1 MNNPDKSNAQPIRLK
16 KYFWAVVGVWTAVIA
31 AVFVWN
37 YVQLR
42 PGTLDMARI
51 EARTSFEKDAF
62 YRKWNAMHGGVY
74 VPVTEKT
81 PPNPYLSHVPERD
94 INTLSSRSLT
104 LINPAYMTRQVHE
117 LTEGG
122 FTNKS
127 HITSLNP
134 LNPHNTADPWERE
147 ALKSLHR
154 GATEVSSVI
163 EIKGE
168 AYMRLMRAC
177 ITKKECLKC
186 HAAQGY
192 KEGDIRGGIS
202 VSVLLSSY
210 FKIERQNMIA
220 SFVGYGLLL
229 LLGLVGLGWVTW
241 KLEHSMHKRHLVE
254 EQIKESLKE
263 KEVLLREI
271 HHRVKNNMQVIT
283 SLLRLQYTRI
293 KDKQDLAI
301 FEESRS
307 RIYSMALVHDK
318 LYQSKNLANIEFKE
332 YVDDLIR
339 NLFTLY
345 RINTNKISLKIEM
358 EKVLLEIDLAIP
370 CGLIINELVTNSLKH
385 AFPQDKKGEIRIALS
400 SVNDEKYEL
409 IVSDD
414 GIGMSED
421 SGFRNTESF
430 GLHLVKM
437 LAEGQLEGKVELS
450 RTEGTGY
457 HIHFKRPVFS
467 I

>member
-1 MNNPDKSNAQPIRLK
+1 MNNPDKTKAQPIRLK
-16 KYFWAVVGVWTAVIA
+16 KYFWAAVGVWTAVIA

-42 PGTLDMARI
+42 PGILDMARI
-51 EARTSFEKDAF
+51 EARTSFEKDVF

-74 VPVTEKT
+74 VPVTENT

-94 INTLSSRSLT
+94 INTLSGRSLT

-122 FTNKS
+122 FKNKG

-134 LNPHNTADPWERE
+134 LNPHNAADPWERE
-147 ALKSLHR
+147 ALKALHR

-168 AYMRLMRAC
+168 AHMRLMRAC
-177 ITKKECLKC
+177 ITEKECLKC

-202 VSVLLSSY
+202 VSVPLSSY
-210 FKIERQNMIA
+210 FRIERQNMIA

-241 KLEHSMHKRHLVE
+241 RLEQSMHKRHLVE

-301 FEESRS
+301 FEESQN

-358 EKVLLEIDLAIP
+358 ENVLLEIDLAIP

-385 AFPQDKKGEIRIALS
+385 AFPQDKKGGIRIALC
-400 SVNDEKYEL
+400 SVNEKKYEL

-414 GIGMSED
+414 GIGMPED
-421 SGFRNTESF
+421 LDFFNTESF

-437 LAEGQLEGKVELS
+437 LAKGQLEGKVELS
-450 RTEGTGY
+450 RTEGTEY

-467 I
+467 M